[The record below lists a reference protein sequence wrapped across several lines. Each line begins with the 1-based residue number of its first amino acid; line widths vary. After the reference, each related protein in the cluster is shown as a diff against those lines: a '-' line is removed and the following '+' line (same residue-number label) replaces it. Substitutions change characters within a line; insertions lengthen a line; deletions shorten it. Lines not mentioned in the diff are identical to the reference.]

1 MMRAD
6 VIDLITESDAAHGVH
21 ATVTETA
28 RTVYCT
34 VRSATRSE
42 FYSAMNAGVRP
53 EWVFVLAL
61 AEDYQGERIVRYK
74 GQKLRVVR
82 TYITESDE
90 IEITCE
96 RSDVNGT
103 E

>member
-34 VRSATRSE
+34 VRSASRSE

-61 AEDYQGERIVRYK
+61 AEDYQGERVVRYK
-74 GQKLRVVR
+74 GQKLRVIR
-82 TYITESDE
+82 TYITDSDG

>member
-6 VIDLITESDAAHGVH
+6 VIDLITETASAHGVH
-21 ATVTETA
+21 QAVTEQA

-34 VRSATRSE
+34 VQSVSRSE
-42 FYSAMNAGVRP
+42 FYTAANAGMQP
-53 EWVFVLAL
+53 EYVFVLAL
-61 AEDYQGERIVRYK
+61 AEDYQGERVVRYH
-74 GQKLRVVR
+74 GQKLRVIR
-82 TYITESDE
+82 TYVTEDDG

-103 E
+103 

>member
-6 VIDLITESDAAHGVH
+6 VIDLITENAAAHGVH
-21 ATVTETA
+21 AAVTETA

-34 VRSATRSE
+34 VQSVSRSE
-42 FYSAMNAGVRP
+42 FYTALNAGVQP
-53 EWVFVLAL
+53 EFVFKLEL
-61 AEDYQGERIVRYK
+61 AEDYQGERVVRYK
-74 GQKLRVVR
+74 GQRLRVVR
-82 TYITESDE
+82 TYVTEDDG